1 MVRTL
6 SADATRLLVTGLGSI
21 EKLELLVTLARAS
34 DRCASIADLARDARL
49 PPAIARRIA
58 TEMQRAHVVEV
69 ASNGQVRLAPR
80 DPRDRAA
87 VEEMLAMHANMPAV
101 LLRLLHGR

>member
-6 SADATRLLVTGLGSI
+6 SPDATRLLATGVGSI
-21 EKLELLVTLARAS
+21 EKLEMLVALARHTE
-34 DRCASIADLARDARL
+34 RCATIADLARDARL

-58 TEMQRAHVVEV
+58 TEMQRARVVEV
-69 ASNGQVRLAPR
+69 TPNGQVRLAPR

-101 LLRLLHGR
+101 LLRLLHDR